1 MCGIFGFVGNLPEQ
15 LAHRCISMLE
25 HRGPD
30 GSGLWQTSN
39 VTLGHRRLSI
49 LDLSN
54 NAKQPMRSESGRY
67 WITFNGEIFN
77 FIELARELQ
86 GLGYCF
92 TSSSDTE
99 VALAAFDAWG
109 ERCQTRF
116 TGMWALAIWDTQK
129 KELFLSRDRFG
140 EKPLFYAYL
149 PGNGFAIASE
159 MKAIF
164 PLLKQVAANEG
175 LARDMS
181 RIFQYE
187 STEECVIEGIKR
199 LPAGHCAWY
208 VDGKLEINR
217 WWCTLDHIPK
227 IPSIYEDQVE
237 AFQELFMDACALRM
251 RSDVP
256 MGTALSGGLDSSA
269 TISCMAYIS
278 KQGRTMRMGRD
289 WQHAFVAS
297 FPGTPLDEVEYAKM
311 VTNRIG
317 IQPTIV
323 EIDPLRAINELDNYL
338 YQFEDLYITSPIP
351 FMQTYAAVKAAGV
364 SVTLDGHGA
373 DEIFGGYSFDF
384 LHALHDA
391 GWNLPQITSIID
403 TYYDSFGESIEAKQL
418 PNKKIFYAKWCTKFL
433 GKKILGRKQLWDNSV
448 DSEHGLWK
456 SLDSFN
462 KKLYISTHETVLPTL
477 LRNYDRY
484 SMSNGVEIRMP
495 FMDHRVVTFGFALPW
510 TSKIRGGFSKSIIR
524 DAIGKY
530 MPSEIANRK
539 AKIGFNS
546 PIVDWMKGPLKEFML
561 DTISNRTFR
570 ESQLIDAKRVSER
583 IKSVIFDKE
592 VTMEDGVNAWT
603 MLTPYLWEKAVIKRN
618 YLKKEPQK
626 LAEVIK

>member
-15 LAHRCISMLE
+15 LAHQCTSMLA

-30 GSGLWQTSN
+30 GSGLWHTPE

-49 LDLSN
+49 LDLSD
-54 NAKQPMRSESGRY
+54 NAKQPMRSENGRY
-67 WITFNGEIFN
+67 WITFNGEIYN
-77 FIELARELQ
+77 FVELATELQ
-86 GLGYCF
+86 GLGYSF
-92 TSSSDTE
+92 RSSSDTE

-116 TGMWALAIWDTQK
+116 NGMWALAIWDAQK

-140 EKPLFYAYL
+140 KKPLFYANL
-149 PGNGFAIASE
+149 LGNGFVIASE

-164 PLLKQVAANEG
+164 PLLSKVAANEE
-175 LARDMS
+175 LVRNMS

-187 STEECVIEGIKR
+187 STDECVIEGIKR
-199 LPAGHCAWY
+199 LPAGHSGLFRN
-208 VDGKLEINR
+208 GKLEVKR
-217 WWCTLDHIPK
+217 WWCTLDHIPD
-227 IPSIYEDQVE
+227 IPSKYEDQVE
-237 AFQELFMDACALRM
+237 AFRELFMDACALRM

-256 MGTALSGGLDSSA
+256 LGTALSGGLDSSA
-269 TISCMAYIS
+269 TISCMAHIS
-278 KQGRTMRMGRD
+278 KRGRTMRMGRD

-297 FPGTPLDEVEYAKM
+297 FPGTPLDEVAYAKM
-311 VTNRIG
+311 VTNSIG

-323 EIDPLRAINELDNYL
+323 EIDPLKAISELDKYL

-384 LHALHDA
+384 VQALQDA
-391 GWNLPQITSIID
+391 GWSFQQIASIID
-403 TYYDSFGESIEAKQL
+403 TYYDSFGASLEARKL
-418 PNKKIFYAKWCTKFL
+418 PLKTIFYAKWRAKHL
-433 GKKILGRKQLWDNSV
+433 AKRVLGRKPLWEIGV
-448 DSEHGLWK
+448 DSAHGLWQ

-462 KKLYISTHETVLPTL
+462 KQLYISTHETVLPTL

-495 FMDHRVVTFGFALPW
+495 FMDHRVVAFGFALPW
-510 TSKIRGGFSKSIIR
+510 TSKIRGGFSKAIIR
-524 DAIGKY
+524 DAIGPY
-530 MPSEIANRK
+530 MPPEVAFRK
-539 AKIGFNS
+539 TKIGFNS

-561 DTISNRTFR
+561 DTISSRSFR
-570 ESQLIDAKRVSER
+570 ECQLINPKRVGDG
-583 IKSVIFDKE
+583 INSVIFGKD
-592 VTMEDGVNAWT
+592 VTLADGVSAWT
-603 MLTPYLWEKAVIKRN
+603 MLTPFLWEKAVISRTYKI
-618 YLKKEPQK
+618 E
-626 LAEVIK
+626 